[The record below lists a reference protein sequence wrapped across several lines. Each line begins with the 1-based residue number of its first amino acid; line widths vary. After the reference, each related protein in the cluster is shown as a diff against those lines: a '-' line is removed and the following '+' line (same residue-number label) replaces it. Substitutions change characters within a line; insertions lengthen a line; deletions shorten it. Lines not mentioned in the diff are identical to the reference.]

1 MNEKENEK
9 LENSVMDKIENGR
22 VKLRS
27 KYLFLAEKL
36 GLGTAFALSVTLA
49 VLFFN
54 LTLFYLKETDNLK
67 YLSFGRF
74 GFLAFLESFPYLL
87 VISFIIFIV
96 LAGCLLTK
104 SDASYKKPFG
114 LLAMG
119 LIIFIM
125 LAGGVLTYTEVARKM
140 EAQAY
145 MGKHPA
151 SAFFKFFVGGGTEM
165 RKLGIAGTVFEI
177 GDNYLII
184 ETPQG
189 LRNIRREEEMPEIK
203 EGQFIIAIG
212 SREGQ
217 DFIAKEIKITEKEEM
232 PMIERG
238 IDRRFKPFSG
248 HGIQS
253 LPPHLFL
260 FEEDKKECLKNCF
273 KSKPDPRECFEQC
286 LK

>member
-1 MNEKENEK
+1 MDEKQK
-9 LENSVMDKIENGR
+9 LENSIMDKIGSGR

-27 KYLFLAEKL
+27 KYVFLAEKL

-54 LTLFYLKETDNLK
+54 LLLFYLKETDNLK

-87 VISFIIFIV
+87 VIAFIIFIIMAGYL
-96 LAGCLLTK
+96 LAK

-114 LLAMG
+114 LLAVG

-125 LAGGVLTYTEVARKM
+125 IAGGVLTYTEIAKKM
-140 EAQAY
+140 EAEAY
-145 MGKHPA
+145 LGRHPA
-151 SAFFKFFVGGGTEM
+151 GTFFKFFVGGGTET
-165 RKLGIAGTVFEI
+165 RRLGIAGMVFEV

-189 LRNIRREEEMPEIK
+189 LRNIELK
-203 EGQFIIAIG
+203 EGVSSQAEKGQFVIAIG
-212 SREGQ
+212 NNEGQ
-217 DFIAKEIKITEKEEM
+217 DFVAKEIRTMEKGEA

-248 HGIQS
+248 QEVKS

-260 FEEDKKECLKNCF
+260 FEEEKKDCVKKCF
-273 KSKPDPRECFEQC
+273 DSGIDPRECFDQC
-286 LK
+286 MR